1 MLEQI
6 EDVIEAKAR
15 MKMKAAE
22 RAIELVEPG
31 MTVGLGSGSTASMWI
46 RLLGERVR
54 DRGLQITAVASSED
68 TERLGRSYGIPFVAI
83 GKCDRIDLTV
93 DGADEIAPRL
103 ALIKGGGG
111 NLLRE
116 KIVASA
122 SKLFVV
128 VADSSKV
135 VNKLGKFPLP
145 VEVIPMA
152 ASLVSCALE
161 ELGFTTKLRHRPDG
175 SIYVTDQQNHLLDCT
190 GVTIEDPYQMVS
202 EINAIV
208 GVVEHGIF
216 LDMVNF
222 ALIASEDGL
231 IERRV

>member
-1 MLEQI
+1 MLLT
-6 EDVIEAKAR
+6 KTR
-15 MKMKAAE
+15 MRMKAAE
-22 RAIELVEPG
+22 RAIGLVESG

-54 DRGLQITAVASSED
+54 DRGLQVTAVASSED

-83 GKCDRIDLTV
+83 DKCNRIDLTV
-93 DGADEIAPRL
+93 DGADEIAPGL
-103 ALIKGGGG
+103 ALIKGSGGS
-111 NLLRE
+111 LLRE

-122 SKLFVV
+122 SKVFVI

-135 VNKLGKFPLP
+135 VNKLGKCSLP
-145 VEVIPMA
+145 VEVVPMA
-152 ASLVSCALE
+152 VSLVSCALG
-161 ELGFTTKLRHRPDG
+161 ELGFTSKLRYRPDG
-175 SIYVTDQQNHLLDCT
+175 SVFVTDQRNHLLDCT
-190 GVTIEDPYQMVS
+190 GVTIEDPYLMTS

-222 ALIASEDGL
+222 AIIASEDGL